1 MKKIAWYARSFLAAS
16 IFCAVAFAAV
26 LILQPANWKPYAA
39 MALSAG
45 LIAAFLFFTMNQ
57 RLTAARLIVE
67 NQILHIQ
74 PAVLRERD
82 SVKESDVESCE
93 TVEMFVSCFG
103 ILLGSKIIKFNQE
116 GIRLKAV
123 EIGRDYLSL
132 DYGRDTDIS
141 NIRLIH
147 SRPDSAVLADI
158 IEKFRYET
166 GITPTITH

>member
-1 MKKIAWYARSFLAAS
+1 
-16 IFCAVAFAAV
+16 
-26 LILQPANWKPYAA
+26 
-39 MALSAG
+39 
-45 LIAAFLFFTMNQ
+45 MNQ
-57 RLTAARLIVE
+57 RLIAARLIVE

-82 SVKESDVESCE
+82 SMKESEAASCE

-103 ILLGSKIIKFNQE
+103 ILLGSKVIKFNQE
-116 GIRLKAV
+116 DIRLKAV

-132 DYGRDTDIS
+132 DYGRDTDLR

-147 SRPDSAVLADI
+147 SRHDSAVLAGI

-166 GITPTITH
+166 GITPTITP

>member
-1 MKKIAWYARSFLAAS
+1 MKKIAWYARCFLAAS
-16 IFCAVAFAAV
+16 IFCAAAFAVA
-26 LILQPANWKPYAA
+26 LILKPPNWKPYAVV
-39 MALSAG
+39 ALITG
-45 LIAAFLFFTMNQ
+45 LVAALLFFTVSKK
-57 RLTAARLIVE
+57 LAAARLIVE

-74 PAVLRERD
+74 PAVFRERD
-82 SVKESDVESCE
+82 SMKDSKTESCE

-103 ILLGSKIIKFNQE
+103 ILLGSKVIKFNQE

-132 DYGRDTDIS
+132 DYGRDTDHL
-141 NIRLIH
+141 NIRLMH
-147 SRPDSAVLADI
+147 SRPDSDVLAGI

>member
-1 MKKIAWYARSFLAAS
+1 LKKIAWYARSFLAAS

-82 SVKESDVESCE
+82 SVKESEAESCE

-103 ILLGSKIIKFNQE
+103 ILLGSKVIKFNQE

-132 DYGRDTDIS
+132 DYGRDMDIR

-147 SRPDSAVLADI
+147 SSPDSAVLESI

-166 GITPTITH
+166 GIIPTITH

>member
-1 MKKIAWYARSFLAAS
+1 MKKIVRYMRCFMATS
-16 IFCAVAFAAV
+16 IFCAGAFAAA
-26 LILQPANWKPYAA
+26 LILQPTNWKLYAVV
-39 MALSAG
+39 ALSAG
-45 LIAAFLFFTMNQ
+45 LIVTFFLFTV
-57 RLTAARLIVE
+57 RKKLTAARLIVE

-74 PAVLRERD
+74 PAVQRVRN
-82 SVKESDVESCE
+82 SMKESEAESLE

-103 ILLGSKIIKFNQE
+103 ILLGSKVIKFNQE
-116 GIRLKAV
+116 DIRLKAV